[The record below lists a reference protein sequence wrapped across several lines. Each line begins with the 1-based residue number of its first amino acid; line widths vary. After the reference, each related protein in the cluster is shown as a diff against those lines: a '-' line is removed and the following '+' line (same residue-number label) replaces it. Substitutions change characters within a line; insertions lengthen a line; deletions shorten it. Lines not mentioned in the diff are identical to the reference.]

1 MASNSFSAKVDDF
14 VHKSLE
20 LLDAVAKESI
30 ERFADE
36 ANTPIAKG
44 GNLPVD
50 TGFLRNSIV
59 VTLHTPT
66 DQVTFKEGDEPV
78 GYSANYEVTIQG
90 MDLGDSIYA
99 IWTANYARYVHD
111 GVGGRPGRQWV
122 TLTGQRWQT
131 IVNEVVSEV
140 RR

>member
-1 MASNSFSAKVDDF
+1 MASNSFSAQVDDF

-20 LLDAVAKESI
+20 LLEAVAKESI

-50 TGFLRNSIV
+50 SGFLRNSIV

-66 DQVTFKEGDEPV
+66 GLVAFKEGDESV
-78 GYSANYEVTIQG
+78 GYSANYEATIQG
-90 MDLGDSIYA
+90 MDLGDSVYGV
-99 IWTANYARYVHD
+99 WTANYARYVHD
-111 GVGGRPGRQWV
+111 GVGGRVGRQWV
-122 TLTGQRWQT
+122 TLAGQRWQT